1 MENPI
6 LACAREMEKK
16 IEKNNW
22 NSDVIL
28 GKRKRKENDK
38 NSEMWK
44 IKRRWNFLA
53 SWSIISVI
61 KSLNTEFEDQLWIS
75 LKYLTG

>member
-22 NSDVIL
+22 NSDVTL

-44 IKRRWNFLA
+44 IKRRCNFLA